1 MRCTL
6 YLIKETNNSFHKAHD
21 DVKIIAT
28 GIIIQDDCIEWF
40 IVFMMH
46 QH

>member
-1 MRCTL
+1 MRCTC
-6 YLIKETNNSFHKAHD
+6 ISSKETNNSFHKAHD

-40 IVFMMH
+40 IVL
-46 QH
+46 